1 MANRPE
7 LEINATQRDINKVD
21 QRLYK
26 DQQKPQIDLVA
37 NYTSTGIG
45 GALNPAFKNP
55 FANSVCV
62 TPTSP
67 GCIALQQQQATF
79 LQAIGGS
86 PTAYSDIFQ
95 NKYPSFRIGVNFNIP
110 LFGRDRTASA
120 LYGKSLV
127 EAQRLDDQLAQLE
140 QNVQIDVRNAIQ
152 AVHTNEARLRAASIA
167 RENSQ
172 RQYESE
178 QRKLDNG
185 QSDVYRVLDRQTA
198 LAAAQ
203 SAELRAR
210 TDLNK
215 SIADYEHAT
224 GSTLKANNVEAKLK

>member
-1 MANRPE
+1 MAG
-7 LEINATQRDINKVD
+7 
-21 QRLYK
+21 
-26 DQQKPQIDLVA
+26 
-37 NYTSTGIG
+37 YTSAGIG
-45 GALNPAFKNP
+45 GALNPDFKNP
-55 FANSVCV
+55 FASTVCLV
-62 TPTSP
+62 PTSP
-67 GCIALQQQQATF
+67 GCIALQQQQTTF

-95 NKYPSFRIGVNFNIP
+95 NKYPSFRVGVNFNIP
-110 LFGRDRTASA
+110 LFGKDRTASA

-127 EAQRLDDQLAQLE
+127 EQHRLETQRDQLE
-140 QNVQIDVRNAIQ
+140 QNIQIDVRNAIQ
-152 AVHTNEARLRAASIA
+152 AVRTNEARLRAASIA
-167 RENSQ
+167 RENTQ

-215 SIADYEHAT
+215 SIADYERAT